1 VVGLIQFHENP
12 QTILTVQDL
21 VKSFIGGNKRSN
33 TLILIVI
40 PMSGKPDHLFSV
52 SMADSCLSDD
62 INNQEAMKF
71 AKEFDK
77 EGLRTIG
84 KPVLV
89 FSAYASELNLLQV
102 F

>member
-1 VVGLIQFHENP
+1 MAGLIQFHENP

-21 VKSFIGGNKRSN
+21 VRSFIGGNKRSN

-40 PMSGKPDHLFSV
+40 PMSGKLDHLFSV
-52 SMADSCLSDD
+52 SVADPCLSDD

-71 AKEFDK
+71 AKEFDT

-84 KPVLV
+84 KLALV
-89 FSAYASELNLLQV
+89 FPACASELSLL
-102 F
+102 